1 MTQSLHLKD
10 DIIARW
16 FLYQTTSD
24 NFWDRYDKGGQSFYF
39 GCDPTAE
46 SLHLGN
52 FVVFMNAVNFMK
64 RGNKLILIIGGETW
78 SIGDPGGKDA
88 ERTLLD
94 QTTVDNNVI
103 AIHQQVSRVLR
114 NLSTLTWQTFDF
126 EVINNHVFYENM
138 TFSSFLRD
146 VGKYITINQMM
157 SKETVKK
164 RIDDPDKSI
173 SFTEFSYML
182 LQGYDYRWLHTH
194 KGVNLQ
200 ISGSDQRGNM
210 VTGVELI
217 SKKTGNSVDAMTSPL
232 ILDATG
238 KKFGKSEWNALW
250 LDPIK
255 NHPYIVHQYFINT
268 ADADVERFLKLFT
281 LLSLDEIQTIVETH
295 MEAPERRYGQTHLAN
310 YVVETIFGT
319 DGLHEAQAVSGFI
332 GSSSEEKLAVLE
344 SGVPATLTYLISSIL
359 TDGMMLTD
367 ALVASGL
374 CESKGDAKKLI
385 QWGGI
390 SVNEV
395 KVGDVGYV
403 LDGASLIGGA
413 CLVRQGKNK
422 VRILAKG

>member
-1 MTQSLHLKD
+1 
-10 DIIARW
+10 
-16 FLYQTTSD
+16 
-24 NFWDRYDKGGQSFYF
+24 
-39 GCDPTAE
+39 
-46 SLHLGN
+46 
-52 FVVFMNAVNFMK
+52 
-64 RGNKLILIIGGETW
+64 
-78 SIGDPGGKDA
+78 
-88 ERTLLD
+88 
-94 QTTVDNNVI
+94 
-103 AIHQQVSRVLR
+103 
-114 NLSTLTWQTFDF
+114 
-126 EVINNHVFYENM
+126 M

-238 KKFGKSEWNALW
+238 KKFGN
-250 LDPIK
+250 
-255 NHPYIVHQYFINT
+255 QYFINT

-385 QWGGI
+385 Q
-390 SVNEV
+390 
-395 KVGDVGYV
+395 
-403 LDGASLIGGA
+403 
-413 CLVRQGKNK
+413 
-422 VRILAKG
+422 